1 MKLFLLLIIGLFA
14 CTAFDINETCYSL
27 RASHILITADNDKEY
42 EKAIIQAKKIK
53 ADIESGKTTFEKAAL
68 KYGEDAT
75 NKRGGD
81 LGWFE
86 KGMMVKPFEETCFTA
101 ELNKV
106 YITQT
111 QFGVHL
117 VKVTDKKTI
126 PCK

>member
-1 MKLFLLLIIGLFA
+1 MKHFLLVVITLALTSFA
-14 CTAFDINETCYSL
+14 IEDKCYSL
-27 RASHILITADNDKEY
+27 RASHILITAESDKEY
-42 EKAIIQAKKIK
+42 EKAIQIAKKIK
-53 ADIESGKTTFEKAAL
+53 AEIESGKTTFEKAAL

-86 KGMMVKPFEETCFTA
+86 KGMMVKPFEETCFMA

-117 VKVTDKKTI
+117 VKVTDKKEI